1 MITLTDSL
9 AGNTSVKPCPFCGS
23 RDRLSIMS
31 REFFNKLV
39 DDDGRAK
46 IDIEC
51 TRCKLEMSDY
61 DHGGIDNDYDFRRKR
76 LISKWNNRHD
86 GKEVSG

>member
-9 AGNTSVKPCPFCGS
+9 AGNTRVKPCPFCGS

-39 DDDGRAK
+39 ETDGRAK
-46 IDIEC
+46 IDID
-51 TRCKLEMSDY
+51 CKHCKIEMSDY
-61 DHGGIDNDYDFRRKR
+61 DFDGNNDYAFRRKR
-76 LISKWNNRHD
+76 LISKWNDRSD
-86 GKEVSG
+86 VKEVD